1 MKKREYIYLDNAATS
16 FPKPAA
22 VAKAVARAIDIT
34 GGSPGRGGHKMAL
47 SASRIIFEGREIIAN
62 FFGLTSPER
71 IVFTKNTTEGIN
83 LALRSLLKKGDSVAT
98 SGLEHNS
105 VVRPVHALGK
115 EGIKT
120 VAAPLDKNGFPDPE
134 RLPDV
139 TALIV
144 TAASNVTGAIAD
156 LGSIGAACSKR
167 GILFIVDAAQA
178 AGSVPLDV
186 TNVDV
191 LVCAGH
197 KALLGPQG
205 TGFVWFSPKTD
216 PQPFL
221 FGGTGSESASAKMP
235 DYWPDKFEAGTPNT
249 PGVAGL
255 VAGIRYIEKRGIE
268 SIRQKEV
275 ELVGKIMERF
285 LNDSLITVYPPFE
298 LDKRASLVCFN
309 IKGRDPSEVENQLD
323 KAGFALRSGLHCAPA
338 GHRFMGTYPD
348 GAVRV
353 SPGPF
358 TTKKEIDFFF
368 KAINEICGR
377 R

>member
-16 FPKPAA
+16 FPKPPA

-47 SASRIIFEGREIIAN
+47 SASRIIFEGRETIAN
-62 FFGLTSPER
+62 FLGLDTQER
-71 IVFTKNTTEGIN
+71 IVFTKNATEGIN

-98 SGLEHNS
+98 SGVEHNS
-105 VVRPVHALGK
+105 VVRPIHALAK

-134 RLPDV
+134 RLPNV

-144 TAASNVTGAIAD
+144 TAASNVTGAIAN
-156 LGSIGAACSKR
+156 LGAIGAACSRKK
-167 GILFIVDAAQA
+167 ILFIVDAAQT
-178 AGSVPLDV
+178 AGSVSLDV
-186 TNVDV
+186 TYVDA
-191 LVCAGH
+191 LVCTGH

-216 PQPFL
+216 PKPFL
-221 FGGTGSESASAKMP
+221 FGGTGSESASVDMP
-235 DYWPDKFEAGTPNT
+235 DYWPDRFEAGTSNT

-255 VAGIRYIEKRGIE
+255 VAGIRYLEKRGME
-268 SIRQKEV
+268 AIRQKEV
-275 ELVGKIMERF
+275 SLIGKIMESF
-285 LNDSLITVYPPFE
+285 LNHPDILVYPPFE
-298 LDKRASLVCFN
+298 PDKRVSLVSFN
-309 IKGRDPSEVENQLD
+309 IKGRDPSEIENLLD
-323 KAGFALRSGLHCAPA
+323 KTGFALRSGLHCAPA

-353 SPGPF
+353 SIGPY
-358 TTKKEIDFFF
+358 TTKKEINFFLE
-368 KAINEICGR
+368 AIDTICER